1 MAGSY
6 KKVLFVC
13 PYFYPQVG
21 GLENFVFNLTKE
33 LNHKYGWEIVIVT
46 SNHIENKYQE
56 EKINGIKVYR
66 LATWLKVSN
75 TPINPLWFFHIKKII
90 NKEKPDLINAHAPV
104 PFIADIAALVC
115 GQIPFVLT
123 YHAGSMKKNVLLDDF
138 FITLYE
144 NILLRLLAQK
154 AQKIICVSRFIKN
167 TLFKNV
173 LTKCVIIHPG
183 VNVSL
188 FKPSIKKI
196 RKTKQILFICRYAKM
211 AEMKG
216 LNDLIQAMK
225 MIRGIKLK
233 IIGEKG
239 KIRSSRI
246 KYLGVKTGQDL
257 VKEIQSSNVLVLC
270 PRAHAESFGMVLIEA
285 MACKIPVIGTNIGG
299 IPEVIQHGVDGMIV
313 PSNHPGKLAGAIN
326 KILSDDQQANKMVET
341 AYRKVHHYF
350 TWNHQ
355 ARATIKLF
363 NSLI

>member
-1 MAGSY
+1 MVSVKEKI
-6 KKVLFVC
+6 KKEINDLIEEARAIEKEEMEDYDNKKGKKQNACPTTLF
-13 PYFYPQVG
+13 
-21 GLENFVFNLTKE
+21 
-33 LNHKYGWEIVIVT
+33 
-46 SNHIENKYQE
+46 KYQMWYS
-56 EKINGIKVYR
+56 KALTLIKQVMPER
-66 LATWLKVSN
+66 LD
-75 TPINPLWFFHIKKII
+75 
-90 NKEKPDLINAHAPV
+90 E
-104 PFIADIAALVC
+104 
-115 GQIPFVLT
+115 
-123 YHAGSMKKNVLLDDF
+123 